1 MKTFFYSDRIVTEN
15 GEISGVVAEEKGKIL
30 SVGKEAEKPQNGD
43 LVYDFRGM
51 ILIPGLVEMH
61 SHGAGGNAFTDST
74 PGEVA
79 AGCDFLL
86 SHGATSVL
94 PTVTAGPFCRMADA
108 ARNIRTVMERH
119 LSQANVIGV
128 HLEGPYLSKKQAGA
142 QCPDYITL
150 PREEEYLP
158 FLREMRGV
166 LRRWDYA
173 PENDP
178 QGNFAKSLRA
188 AGVLAA
194 AAHTDAAYEEML
206 PSLANGLSLITHL
219 YSCTSTVTRKGGFR
233 SLGVI
238 ETAFLSDDLFV
249 EIIADGK
256 HLPKELIQMIVK
268 IKGKEKTALITD
280 SLAIAGTDIRAGTMS
295 GTDFIVED
303 DVCKLK
309 DRSAFA
315 GSVATPERLLA
326 VLTHACGFS
335 LADAVY
341 MASTT
346 PANILSLP
354 NKGRICAHADA
365 DLVILNENLSVDSVF
380 VLGRKVV

>member
-1 MKTFFYSDRIVTEN
+1 MRYKRSN
-15 GEISGVVAEEKGKIL
+15 
-30 SVGKEAEKPQNGD
+30 
-43 LVYDFRGM
+43 
-51 ILIPGLVEMH
+51 
-61 SHGAGGNAFTDST
+61 
-74 PGEVA
+74 
-79 AGCDFLL
+79 
-86 SHGATSVL
+86 
-94 PTVTAGPFCRMADA
+94 
-108 ARNIRTVMERH
+108 
-119 LSQANVIGV
+119 
-128 HLEGPYLSKKQAGA
+128 
-142 QCPDYITL
+142 ITL

-256 HLPKELIQMIVK
+256 HLPQ
-268 IKGKEKTALITD
+268 
-280 SLAIAGTDIRAGTMS
+280 
-295 GTDFIVED
+295 
-303 DVCKLK
+303 
-309 DRSAFA
+309 
-315 GSVATPERLLA
+315 
-326 VLTHACGFS
+326 
-335 LADAVY
+335 
-341 MASTT
+341 
-346 PANILSLP
+346 
-354 NKGRICAHADA
+354 
-365 DLVILNENLSVDSVF
+365 
-380 VLGRKVV
+380 